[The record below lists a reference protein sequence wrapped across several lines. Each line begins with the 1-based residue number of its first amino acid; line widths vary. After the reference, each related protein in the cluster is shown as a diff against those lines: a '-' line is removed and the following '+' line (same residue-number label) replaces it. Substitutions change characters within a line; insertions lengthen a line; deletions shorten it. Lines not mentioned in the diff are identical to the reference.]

1 MKFLI
6 WLTND
11 CPDISEV
18 VDALKAGGHDI
29 GILLAQDGVYSIDKG
44 CNTSGDIKGLG
55 VPVFAIKHHVEE
67 RGLGD
72 RLVVDAEMVE
82 YDGAIDLIMEKY
94 DKVISL

>member
-11 CPDISEV
+11 CPDLGEV
-18 VDALKAGGHDI
+18 VGALKNGGHDI

-44 CNTSGDIKGLG
+44 CNTSSDIKGLG
-55 VPVFAIKHHVEE
+55 VPIYAIKHHVEE
-67 RGLGD
+67 RGLND
-72 RLVVDAEMVE
+72 RLVADAEMVE
-82 YDGAIDLIMEKY
+82 YNEAVDLIMEKY

>member
-18 VDALKAGGHDI
+18 VDALKSGGHDI

-44 CNTSGDIKGLG
+44 CNTSSDIKSLG
-55 VPVFAIKHHVEE
+55 VPVFAMKHHVEE
-67 RGLGD
+67 RGLGN
-72 RLVVDAEMVE
+72 RLVVDAKLIE
-82 YDGAIDLIMEKY
+82 Y
-94 DKVISL
+94 

>member
-18 VDALKAGGHDI
+18 VDALKAGGHEI
-29 GILLAQDGVYSIDKG
+29 GFLLAQDGVYSIDKG
-44 CNTSGDIKGLG
+44 CNTASDIKDLG

-67 RGLGD
+67 RGLNE
-72 RLVVDAEMVE
+72 RIVVEVEMVE
-82 YDGAIDLIMEKY
+82 YDGAVDLIMEQY

>member
-44 CNTSGDIKGLG
+44 CNTSSDIEGLG

-82 YDGAIDLIMEKY
+82 YDGAVDLIMEKY

>member
-18 VDALKAGGHDI
+18 VDALKASGHEI

-44 CNTSGDIKGLG
+44 CNTSSDIKSLE
-55 VPVFAIKHHVEE
+55 VPVYAIKHHIEE

-72 RLVVDAEMVE
+72 RLKVDAEMVE
-82 YDGAIDLIMEKY
+82 YGRAIDLIMEQY